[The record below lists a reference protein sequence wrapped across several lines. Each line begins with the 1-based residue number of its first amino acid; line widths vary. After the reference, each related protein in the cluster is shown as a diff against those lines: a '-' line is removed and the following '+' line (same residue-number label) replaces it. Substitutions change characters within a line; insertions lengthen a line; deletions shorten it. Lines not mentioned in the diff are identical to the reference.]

1 MTKKHSDKPI
11 AFRAAMEIQKA
22 AAAADM
28 TVAAFAE
35 MHGISLQNV
44 YCWRRGR
51 MTPKAQSL
59 AALHR
64 AGIDVLY
71 VLTGE
76 INAASGAATSEAA
89 GVMAVRLTALQA
101 D

>member
-35 MHGISLQNV
+35 MHGIALQNI

-51 MTPKAQSL
+51 TTPKAQNL
-59 AALHR
+59 VVLHR

-76 INAASGAATSEAA
+76 RKAAAEMAVSEAA
-89 GVMAVRLTALQA
+89 KDPG
-101 D
+101 DH